1 MFASL
6 RTIGELRRTT
16 GSSLPVQELKPKGK
30 GSHVFRLI
38 VFDNDKQEVSCED
51 IEFTSN
57 TVHEWRYVG
66 NSRGNKPMDRLTTT
80 GLNYIL
86 GFDRNK
92 KIEKQNKWIL
102 KAAQS
107 IPKVGGYLEK
117 VTSWY
122 SPDKWKCRIGEEWF
136 DAVLFSIAVK
146 ENGERIDLAKL
157 KEYEEYI
164 LGLGGDDQ
172 GDVKCQLCGRPTPI
186 DDPKYPEG
194 TLLKIYITDKKGFT
208 SGISDSRE
216 ARFRTHVVCRDC
228 KNLLELGQRFIMD
241 KMQIRVGK
249 LTAYV
254 VPSIA
259 KGSNPKVL
267 DQIKVEGSGWIV
279 SFESLSEA
287 EREVYDEAKF
297 RDWVYAVTLIWGSAQ
312 QSKFSVSRVMYDIS
326 LPRLKEVKRISGEL
340 ERRLNIK
347 DLTDWSL
354 DVASLYAV
362 TPIKESSRGVIA
374 ASFLDI
380 MSSILEGYSLD
391 RTYVLSSFLQV
402 LKCVKT
408 KTCQNS
414 LSEKLSLERASLIA
428 TGFIRLL
435 EQLSNMSLTQT
446 SNISGSG
453 PKEYS
458 EILGLTKGKKGLFL
472 LGVVTASVG
481 KAQWKKGD
489 KKKAILDRID
499 FEGMDLSDVRIY
511 ASRLMGSLRDYNILK
526 YNEGLLGEAV
536 SMINED
542 KDSLNSPEENVFW
555 ILSGYSWSTLSL
567 IKSGEIK
574 EEEEND

>member
-6 RTIGELRRTT
+6 KTIGELKRTT
-16 GSSLPVQELKPKGK
+16 GSSLPVQEIKPKGK
-30 GSHVFRLI
+30 GPHVFRLI
-38 VFDNDKQEVSCED
+38 IFDNDQHMVTHED

-66 NSRGNKPMDRLTTT
+66 NAKANKPMDRLTTT

-86 GFDRNK
+86 GFDKNK
-92 KIEKQNKWIL
+92 EIEKPNKWVL
-102 KAAQS
+102 NVAQS
-107 IPKVGGYLEK
+107 IPKVGEYLK
-117 VTSWY
+117 RVTSWY
-122 SPDKWKCRIGEEWF
+122 SPEEWKDKIGEDWF
-136 DAVLFSIAVK
+136 NAVLYSVAVK
-146 ENGERIDLAKL
+146 EKGERIDLAKL

-164 LGLGGDDQ
+164 LGMGADEKGE
-172 GDVKCQLCGRPTPI
+172 VRCQLCGRPTSMDNP
-186 DDPKYPEG
+186 DYPGG

-208 SGISDSRE
+208 SGIHDSRE

-249 LTAYV
+249 LSAYV

-259 KGSNPKVL
+259 KGNNPKVL
-267 DQIKVEGSGWIV
+267 DLIKVEGSGWIV
-279 SFESLSEA
+279 SFESLRKTEI
-287 EREVYDEAKF
+287 EVYDEADF
-297 RDWVYAVTLIWGSAQ
+297 MNWVYAVTLIWGSAQ

-326 LPRLKEVKRISGEL
+326 FPRFLEVKRVSGEL
-340 ERRLNIK
+340 ERGLSIK
-347 DLTDWSL
+347 DLTGWSL
-354 DVASLYAV
+354 DVNALYAV

-374 ASFLDI
+374 TPFLDI

-402 LKCVKT
+402 MKCVRT
-408 KTCQNS
+408 GTCQNS
-414 LSEKLSLERASLIA
+414 LSMKLSLEKASLIS

-435 EQLSNMSLTQT
+435 EQLSDMSLTQT
-446 SNISGSG
+446 SKDSISD
-453 PKEYS
+453 PKEYAES
-458 EILGLTKGKKGLFL
+458 LGLTKGKKGLFL

-481 KAQWKKGD
+481 TAQWKKGD
-489 KKKAILDRID
+489 KKKAVLDRID
-499 FEGMDLSDVRIY
+499 FEGMDLSDVRVY
-511 ASRLMGSLRDYNILK
+511 ASRLMESLRDYNILK

-542 KDSLNSPEENVFW
+542 KESLSSPEENVFW
-555 ILSGYSWSTLSL
+555 ILSGYSWRTLNL
-567 IKSGEIK
+567 MKSGEIK